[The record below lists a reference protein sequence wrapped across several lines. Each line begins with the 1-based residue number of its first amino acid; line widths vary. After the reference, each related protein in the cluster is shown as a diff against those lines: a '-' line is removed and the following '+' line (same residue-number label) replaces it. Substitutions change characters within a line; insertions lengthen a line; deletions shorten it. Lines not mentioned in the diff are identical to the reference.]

1 MGGGMLIDPR
11 GRVWPDD
18 SWDVARRVGYNDA
31 RDDIATFAVRE
42 RGFVHLRPR
51 ADGMHVALR
60 EGRFNLNAFAG
71 LMLELGRTRPPRIL
85 LSVLGEGPPIFR
97 IFLDLHDFGAEVE
110 PLLAGKAIEIRVPRL
125 AERRSRRVLNLPT
138 FACARPIV
146 DLWEHTRG
154 ELSADVN
161 AALIAGGVLD
171 RMVLL
176 RQLPRSDRFSTEHF
190 GSSITY
196 MKPDDILGRDIRQQ
210 HDIEYGVWMGQ
221 GYADVLCTRRLLVE
235 SCRARIRTKAGTIVH
250 ARYDRVLMPWRR
262 KNDALFAMCI
272 SIQRGTPI
280 EVPSS
285 AA

>member
-31 RDDIATFAVRE
+31 RDDVATFAVRE

-51 ADGMHVALR
+51 VDGMHVALR
-60 EGRFNLNAFAG
+60 EGRFNLTAFAA
-71 LMLELGRTRPPRIL
+71 LMLELSRTRPPRIL
-85 LSVLGEGPPIFR
+85 LSILGESPPIFR
-97 IFLDLHDFGAEVE
+97 IFLDLHDFGAQVE

-125 AERRSRRVLNLPT
+125 SERRNRRVLNLPT

-146 DLWEHTRG
+146 DLWEQTRG
-154 ELSADVN
+154 ELSADIDG
-161 AALIAGGVLD
+161 ALIAGGVRD
-171 RMVLL
+171 RMILL
-176 RQLPRSDRFSTEHF
+176 RQLPKSDRLSTEHF
-190 GSSITY
+190 GSAITFL
-196 MKPDDILGRDIRQQ
+196 KPVEILGRDIRQQ
-210 HDIEYGVWMGQ
+210 HDGDYGVWMAEA
-221 GYADVLCTRRLLVE
+221 YVDVLSSRRLRVE
-235 SCRARIRTKAGTIVH
+235 SCHARIRTSAGTTIH
-250 ARYDRVLMPWRR
+250 ARYDRVLIPWRR

-280 EVPSS
+280 ELPTS

>member
-18 SWDVARRVGYNDA
+18 SWELARRVGYKDA
-31 RDDIATFAVRE
+31 RDDVATFAVRE

-51 ADGMHVALR
+51 TDGMHVALR
-60 EGRFNLNAFAG
+60 EGRFNLTAFAG
-71 LMLELGRTRPPRIL
+71 LMLELGRTKPPRIL
-85 LSVLGEGPPIFR
+85 LSVLGEGLPTFR
-97 IFLDLHDFGAEVE
+97 IFFDLHDFGAEVE

-125 AERRSRRVLNLPT
+125 SERRNRRVLNLPT

-146 DLWEHTRG
+146 DLWEQTRG
-154 ELSADVN
+154 ELSGDIDG
-161 AALIAGGVLD
+161 ALIAGGVRD
-171 RMVLL
+171 RMILL
-176 RQLPRSDRFSTEHF
+176 RQLPKSDRFSTEHF

-210 HDIEYGVWMGQ
+210 HDVEYGVWMGQ
-221 GYADVLCTRRLLVE
+221 GYADVLWSHRLLVE
-235 SCRARIRTKAGTIVH
+235 SCRAQIRTKAGTTVH
-250 ARYDRVLMPWRR
+250 AHYDRVLMPWRC
-262 KNDALFAMCI
+262 KNGGLFAMCI
-272 SIQRGTPI
+272 SIQRATPI